1 MSIRWDT
8 RNKRWRY
15 EFDRVI
21 EGQRKRTSRLLP
33 KGWSQAQADTFDR
46 KESGRLYAV
55 ATGVERNDALIDAA
69 VVLYLKDK
77 TGLKSYQ
84 SAVENLAAIAWAYT
98 GKPLSEL
105 PEVAREVAAN
115 REGVRAGKTLS
126 DATAKNRLALLKAAC
141 RWAWKKHGI
150 CENDPTTRMQ
160 LPSVRNER
168 HVYASRAEVGKLA
181 MAADRRD
188 VRALILAAFY
198 TGMRLGELQRVQ
210 HLDGRLVLADTKN
223 GDRRVVPAHPH
234 LERLGILTMLPFTT
248 AESTLQ
254 RGFQRA
260 RARAKL
266 PHIRLHDLR
275 HSAASEMVNGGVD
288 LYTVG
293 KVLGHR
299 DSRSTQRYSHLRDD
313 TLLAAV
319 GNIGK
324 KSRTTPPETPKKKA
338 TG

>member
-8 RNKRWRY
+8 RNKRWRF

-21 EGQRKRTSRLLP
+21 EGQRHRASRLLP
-33 KGWSQAQADTFDR
+33 KGWSQAQADAFDR

-77 TGLKSYQ
+77 TALKSYQ

-105 PEVAREVAAN
+105 PEVARIVSAN
-115 REGVRAGKTLS
+115 REGVREGKVLS

-210 HLDGRLVLADTKN
+210 HVDGRLVLADTKN
-223 GDRRVVPAHPH
+223 GDRRVIPVHPQ
-234 LERLGILTMLPFTT
+234 LERLGILDMLPFTT
-248 AESTLQ
+248 VESTLQ

-260 RARAKL
+260 RVRAKL
-266 PHIRLHDLR
+266 PHIRIHDLR
-275 HSAASEMVNGGVD
+275 HSAASEMVNGGID

-319 GNIGK
+319 GSIGK
-324 KSRTTPPETPKKKA
+324 KPRTTPEPDKKKA